1 MTSHPKEKRLILI
14 GEKLK
19 GKEDQIK
26 KEFPSISEIVHGKI
40 IRDIRHRSRIN
51 RVESLRKCGL

>member
-1 MTSHPKEKRLILI
+1 MTNHPKEKRLILV

>member
-1 MTSHPKEKRLILI
+1 LILI

-19 GKEDQIK
+19 GKEDKIK
-26 KEFPSISEIVHGKI
+26 QEFPSISEIIHGKI